1 MSAGASDRTA
11 PPSADWPEDALE
23 IGRIVDAWGIKGWL
37 KVQPFSADP
46 QTLLGAR
53 TWFVQPPERGPGP
66 TLDARSKLPSTL
78 SIRQARVHGD
88 VVVALADGCE
98 DRAAA
103 EALRG
108 VRVFIARSAF
118 PPAGKDEF
126 YWVDLIGLDVVNRQ
140 GERLG
145 RVVGLIDTGPH
156 SVLRV
161 VPDAADAVGAAPA
174 DAAVK
179 TEAVKTD
186 AAKTDATSALVG
198 AVDPADAAGAKT
210 TDERLI
216 PFVAAYVDDVDL
228 AARRITV
235 DWGLDY

>member
-1 MSAGASDRTA
+1 VSAPLGRSRDAPVSSGASDRTA
-11 PPSADWPEDALE
+11 PLAGWPEDALE
-23 IGRIVDAWGIKGWL
+23 VGRIVDAWGIKGWL

-46 QTLLGAR
+46 QTLLGSR

-66 TLDARSKLPSTL
+66 APGARSTLPLTL
-78 SIRQARVHGD
+78 AIRQARMHGD
-88 VVVALADGCE
+88 AVVAQADGCD

-108 VRVFIARSAF
+108 VRIFVARSSF
-118 PPAGKDEF
+118 PPAGDDEF

-145 RVVGLIDTGPH
+145 RVVGLIDTGPQ

-161 VPDAADAVGAAPA
+161 VPEAVAAGSPAGMLEAAPDVADALSPSGAAAAPA
-174 DAAVK
+174 SK
-179 TEAVKTD
+179 
-186 AAKTDATSALVG
+186 SA
-198 AVDPADAAGAKT
+198 
-210 TDERLI
+210 DERLI